1 MYFFIILY
9 LFIIL
14 FFFSFSPK
22 LGIVICNIPSPKG
35 CILVDLIKFVFFS
48 FMNEFSCII
57 MLYNYSIDNAI

>member
-22 LGIVICNIPSPKG
+22 LGIVICNISSPKG
-35 CILVDLIKFVFFS
+35 CILADLIKFVFFS
-48 FMNEFSCII
+48 FMNEFSC